1 MNKWKYKLSVWM
13 QGRYGMDPLYKGIL
27 FLYIGLLIINMFIR
41 SSLVMTVSMLLLV
54 FAMFRVFSK
63 QTAKRAAENQRYL
76 SFIGPLKKKA
86 LQSINRVKEYKTH
99 RYRSCPSCHTSL
111 RLKKKI
117 GTTTITCPKCHSTF
131 QVTIKR

>member
-1 MNKWKYKLSVWM
+1 MNKWKYKLAVWM

-27 FLYIGLLIINMFIR
+27 FLYIGLLVINLFMR
-41 SSLVMTVSMLLLV
+41 SSLVMMLSMLLLA

-76 SFIGPLKKKA
+76 SFIVALKKKV
-86 LQSINRVKEYKTH
+86 LQSFNRVKEYKTH

-117 GTTTITCPKCHSTF
+117 GTTTITCPKCRSTF
-131 QVTIKR
+131 QVSIKR